1 MDESSWPKGCGPWVF
16 VVPLLPANTSSYP
29 SHPSLLPFFSTSFSS
44 KPSTLPWLPLKSVH
58 FLPYLGHWLPS
69 SEAAWRHQET
79 FISSWVLRNCETAS
93 NQTAGSSSFPPTL
106 HLCLSSPTVRVKNSN
121 NLCVYHWLNP
131 INTQNSLGFITQII
145 LSRNCLHKTQT
156 SKWRTRYS
164 SSWNEKTHVTLPSSG
179 SPSMDP

>member
-1 MDESSWPKGCGPWVF
+1 MLILYKVKWSVDESSWPKGCGPWVF

-93 NQTAGSSSFPPTL
+93 NQTVGFFFIPSQSALVSIFANSESQEL
-106 HLCLSSPTVRVKNSN
+106 QQSMYLSLAQSYKHTKQFGIYHTNNS
-121 NLCVYHWLNP
+121 
-131 INTQNSLGFITQII
+131 I
-145 LSRNCLHKTQT
+145 
-156 SKWRTRYS
+156 
-164 SSWNEKTHVTLPSSG
+164 EKLFT
-179 SPSMDP
+179 